1 MKKPAYV
8 LLTSLAFSSVSFA
21 SSVIP
26 LKVSFQGQLPAVH
39 EKSTVVP
46 GLLVRFGTK
55 TSSRN
60 QMLLL
65 DQSVAGKSAMTRTVY
80 VLRETRAIR
89 GMVAL
94 VEKHHK
100 GTTRYFYYCRNNA
113 PLVMLMSRK
122 HAHLMVKVKNLKSI
136 HTNNSSAALA
146 LNCDYRVSAS
156 EGR

>member
-21 SSVIP
+21 SGVMP
-26 LKVSFQGQLPAVH
+26 LKVSFQGRLPAVH
-39 EKSTVVP
+39 EKATVVP
-46 GLLVRFGTK
+46 GLLVSFGSK
-55 TSSRN
+55 ASSRN

-65 DQSVAGKSAMTRTVY
+65 DQSVAGKLAVTRTVY
-80 VLRETRAIR
+80 VPHETRAIK

-100 GTTRYFYYCRNNA
+100 STTRYFYYCRNNA
-113 PLVMLMSRK
+113 PLDMLTSRK
-122 HAHLMVKVKNLKSI
+122 HTHLMVKVKNLKSI
-136 HTNNSSAALA
+136 HTNNSNAALA